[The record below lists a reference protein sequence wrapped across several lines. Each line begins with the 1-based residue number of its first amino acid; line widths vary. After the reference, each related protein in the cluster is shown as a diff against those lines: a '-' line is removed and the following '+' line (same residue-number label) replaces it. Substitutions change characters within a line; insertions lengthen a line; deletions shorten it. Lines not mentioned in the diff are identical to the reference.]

1 MPEPTKPLQPQER
14 GFRVFKGRRL
24 SPLVGPWISSALI
37 AGAVFYM
44 ETTIP
49 ALAEVAGLIYF
60 VLLIIIVIT
69 TGRWLRV
76 RTRDRRSTD
85 RRGIR

>member
-1 MPEPTKPLQPQER
+1 MTDPTKPLEPQEK
-14 GFRVFKGRRL
+14 GFKVFKGRRL
-24 SPLVGPWISSALI
+24 APIVGPWISSVTI

-49 ALAEVAGLIYF
+49 ALGEVAGLIYF
-60 VLLIIIVIT
+60 VLVIVIVIT

-76 RTRDRRSTD
+76 RVGDRRSGD
-85 RRGIR
+85 RRNPR